1 MNCVQD
7 RRIDSCSRCDIDIG
21 GEGEAVSLDGVDGFV
36 IFLLRGKREKISE
49 DNYIALE
56 FSIIKQDIFLFSFI
70 HKLTYNKT
78 RIFSIP
84 FN

>member
-36 IFLLRGKREKISE
+36 IFLLRGKREKNI
-49 DNYIALE
+49 
-56 FSIIKQDIFLFSFI
+56 
-70 HKLTYNKT
+70 
-78 RIFSIP
+78 
-84 FN
+84 